1 VSYLRSERINV
12 KDKFTLLAYFLGDR
26 YIERMQIEP
35 RAIREALGLNV
46 REFAER
52 YRLPRRTV
60 ENWEQ
65 GRRISWCATLLLTL
79 IQRDPETIARLLKDL
94 PDAGQ

>member
-1 VSYLRSERINV
+1 VARADLRSLRI
-12 KDKFTLLAYFLGDR
+12 FSLIA
-26 YIERMQIEP
+26 YIECMQIEP

-65 GRRISWCATLLLTL
+65 GRPISWCATLLLTL
-79 IQRDPETIARLLKDL
+79 IQRDPERIARLLKDR